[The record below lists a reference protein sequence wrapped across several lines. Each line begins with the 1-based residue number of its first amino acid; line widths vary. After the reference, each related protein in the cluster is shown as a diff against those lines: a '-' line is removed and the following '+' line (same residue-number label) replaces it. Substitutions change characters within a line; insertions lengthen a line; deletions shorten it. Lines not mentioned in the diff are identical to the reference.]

1 MNVVCV
7 LIFIDEDIAYSLC
20 YLVASFSSG
29 QKVIRNLELSGEA
42 YTIFMDEQLAV
53 SSIGLC
59 QLLYEW
65 VTLREK
71 LFFVNK
77 FFHDLIE
84 ILLKS
89 PGDLPVMPPLFIEE
103 MQPTVLTNPMQVLKN
118 KELL

>member
-7 LIFIDEDIAYSLC
+7 LIFIDEDIAYSSC
-20 YLVASFSSG
+20 YLVASFSTG
-29 QKVIRNLELSGEA
+29 QKAIRNLELSGEA
-42 YTIFMDEQLAV
+42 YTIFMDEQFAV

-65 VTLREK
+65 LTPREK

-84 ILLKS
+84 ILLQS
-89 PGDLPVMPPLFIEE
+89 PGDLPMMSPLFTQE
-103 MQPTVLTNPMQVLKN
+103 M
-118 KELL
+118 